1 MTDLPRHSV
10 SVAGVVF
17 DQHDRVLAIRR
28 RDNGQWQPPGGVL
41 ELGETFEEG
50 VRREV
55 LEETGVHV
63 QVERLTGVYKHMK
76 MGVVALV
83 FRCVPTGGA
92 PHATDESHE
101 ARWLAVPV
109 ALKSMPPTFAVRVED
124 ALLPIARA
132 RTHDGVIVLE

>member
-41 ELGETFEEG
+41 ELDETFEDG
-50 VRREV
+50 VCREV

-83 FRCVPTGGA
+83 FRCVPTGGVPRA
-92 PHATDESHE
+92 SDESHE
-101 ARWLAVPV
+101 ARWLPVPA
-109 ALKSMPPTFAVRVED
+109 ALRSMPPTFAVRVED
-124 ALLPIARA
+124 ALLPTVRI
-132 RTHDGVIVLE
+132 RTHDGVRVLQ

>member
-41 ELGETFEEG
+41 ELDETFEDG
-50 VRREV
+50 VCREV
-55 LEETGVHV
+55 LEETSVHV

-83 FRCVPTGGA
+83 FRCVPTGGVPRA
-92 PHATDESHE
+92 SDESHE
-101 ARWLAVPV
+101 ARWLPVPA
-109 ALKSMPPTFAVRVED
+109 ALRSMPPTFAVRVED
-124 ALLPIARA
+124 ALLPTVRI
-132 RTHDGVIVLE
+132 RTHDGVRVLQ